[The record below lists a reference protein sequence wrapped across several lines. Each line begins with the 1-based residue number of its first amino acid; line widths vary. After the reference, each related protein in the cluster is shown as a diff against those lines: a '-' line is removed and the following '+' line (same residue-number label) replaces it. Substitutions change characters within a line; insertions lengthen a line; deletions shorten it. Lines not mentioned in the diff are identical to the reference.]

1 MLIVV
6 QSAQFPMEDDDK
18 VRITVTIDRRSAEK
32 VAELAQRMNA
42 SQSKMAS
49 MLLEAG
55 LEDHEWI
62 IRLVTSRVVTGLR
75 DALGMWNTA
84 DDDQKR
90 VVK

>member
-1 MLIVV
+1 MD
-6 QSAQFPMEDDDK
+6 DDDK
-18 VRITVTIDRRSAEK
+18 VRITVTIDRRLAEK
-32 VAELAQRMNA
+32 VTELAQRMNA

-55 LEDHEWI
+55 LEDNEAI

-75 DALGMWNTA
+75 DALGMWSA
-84 DDDQKR
+84 EDGEKR